1 MVIIIL
7 TEQLKRVLGLSS
19 TYSFFFILPNYN
31 YGSASLQQD
40 ISLR

>member
-7 TEQLKRVLGLSS
+7 TEQLKRALGPSS
-19 TYSFFFILPNYN
+19 TYSFFILPNYN
-31 YGSASLQQD
+31 YGYASLQQD